1 VTLRPI
7 ARRDGGNCIAATVTE
22 YGFDGRRTRGLSI
35 TKQEAIQRHGN
46 QAAGVRDRYNALT
59 DQQRNLVLTFLDS
72 L

>member
-1 VTLRPI
+1 MH
-7 ARRDGGNCIAATVTE
+7 D
-22 YGFDGRRTRGLSI
+22 GLSF

-59 DQQRNLVLTFLDS
+59 DQQRNLVLTFLES